1 MAFTLIEIAFSLA
14 IVAFA
19 LTAIIGLVPIGL
31 SGARAAVESTV
42 SANILAAAM
51 NDLRQR
57 EFSKIEALEA
67 SGPSLLW
74 FDDQG
79 FAVPDANKAD
89 AIYEVRVEIADG
101 QLPRASG
108 ASPAATGDLKT
119 IVLRIVHNPGG
130 VRRNIPEAEYTRFTA
145 YVSRIEARGA
155 A

>member
-1 MAFTLIEIAFSLA
+1 MAFTLIEIALSIA
-14 IVAFA
+14 VIAFA
-19 LTAIIGLVPIGL
+19 LTAIVGLVPIGL
-31 SGARAAVESTV
+31 TAARESVESTV

-57 EFSKIEALEA
+57 AFSEIEALEA
-67 SGPSLLW
+67 AGPSLLW

-79 FAVPDANKAD
+79 FAVSDANKAD

-101 QLPRASG
+101 RLPRASG
-108 ASPAATGDLKT
+108 VSPAATGDLKT
-119 IVLRIVHNPGG
+119 IVLRIAHNPGG
-130 VRRNIPEAEYTRFTA
+130 IQSNIPAAKYTRFSA